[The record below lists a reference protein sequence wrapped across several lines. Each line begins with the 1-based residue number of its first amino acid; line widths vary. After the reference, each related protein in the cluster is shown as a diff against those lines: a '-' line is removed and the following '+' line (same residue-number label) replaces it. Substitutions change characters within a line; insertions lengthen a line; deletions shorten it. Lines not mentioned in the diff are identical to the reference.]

1 MHAFLLPNTAA
12 FTHAGGGLKYRSPL
26 MANPKH
32 ADAIRS
38 SAHPEEQADNGLLL
52 AELAR
57 KVYLTTAEAVR
68 YSGLTVDVLA
78 ELVEKKKVRRWETMR
93 PFRYRRADLEKL

>member
-1 MHAFLLPNTAA
+1 
-12 FTHAGGGLKYRSPL
+12 
-26 MANPKH
+26 MANPEH

-38 SAHPEEQADNGLLL
+38 SARPDEQADDGLLPMV
-52 AELAR
+52 ELAR
-57 KVYLTTAEAVR
+57 KVYLTTEEAVR

-78 ELVEKKKVRRWETMR
+78 ELVEKKKVRRLETMR